1 MVTAA
6 LVAEC
11 GAPPRPLPSAK
22 EVGKGVLQERL
33 AKVIPFALYL
43 EGAEEFRSLFSF
55 SLSACSLFSFS
66 LSCRSWE
73 VVGVASGFQ
82 HWIRRSWKELPKQGR
97 GGSCLPGDRGRAA
110 AGRSQVW
117 RPQAPPGCLIY
128 RPSGSDAWVAGTPNL
143 LVLFLKWP
151 LSTLTFEN
159 YAIRNISPQD
169 CTYLNNISWQ

>member
-1 MVTAA
+1 MDNPDFGLMIHSVSLHVSSHGTKLKAWLAVVT
-6 LVAEC
+6 
-11 GAPPRPLPSAK
+11 
-22 EVGKGVLQERL
+22 GKL
-33 AKVIPFALYL
+33 KVSDYFLIPVDS
-43 EGAEEFRSLFSF
+43 GSDSDLFSF
-55 SLSACSLFSFS
+55 F
-66 LSCRSWE
+66 LSCRSWK
-73 VVGVASGFQ
+73 VVGIASGFR

-128 RPSGSDAWVAGTPNL
+128 HPSGSDAWVAGTPNL